1 MSILILAAQGLLA
14 AGVLAAIA
22 YPLLDRQV
30 EGARGTGEDGEKEAA
45 REALLAQKHL
55 TYEDLKDLDFELACG
70 KLSEADYQ
78 AMKQEME
85 AEAIRLLKELDAL
98 EGEGGQAPEPD
109 QHTCPSCG
117 RATEP
122 RQHAFCPGCGVKL
135 R

>member
-22 YPLLDRQV
+22 YPLIGREV
-30 EGARGTGEDGEKEAA
+30 EVAHAPGTASEKEAA

-55 TYEDLKDLDFELACG
+55 AYENLKELNFDMASG

-122 RQHAFCPGCGVKL
+122 HNSFCPGCGDKL

>member
-14 AGVLAAIA
+14 AGVLAAIV
-22 YPLLDRQV
+22 YPHIGREV
-30 EGARGTGEDGEKEAA
+30 EGAHAPGQADEKEPA
-45 REALLAQKHL
+45 REALLAEKHL
-55 TYEDLKDLDFELACG
+55 AYEALNDLDFELASG

-78 AMKQEME
+78 AMKLEME

-98 EGEGGQAPEPD
+98 EGEGGQAPEAD

-122 RQHAFCPGCGVKL
+122 HNAFCPGCGVKL

>member
-1 MSILILAAQGLLA
+1 
-14 AGVLAAIA
+14 
-22 YPLLDRQV
+22 LLDRQV

-55 TYEDLKDLDFELACG
+55 TYEDLKDLDFELASG

-109 QHTCPSCG
+109 QQTCPSCG

-122 RQHAFCPGCGVKL
+122 DNSFCHGCGVKL

>member
-22 YPLLDRQV
+22 YPLIGREV
-30 EGARGTGEDGEKEAA
+30 EGAHAPGKADEKEAA

-55 TYEDLKDLDFELACG
+55 AYEALNDLDFELASG

-122 RQHAFCPGCGVKL
+122 DNSFCHGCGVKL

>member
-22 YPLLDRQV
+22 YPLIGREV
-30 EGARGTGEDGEKEAA
+30 EVAHAPGTTGEKEAA

-55 TYEDLKDLDFELACG
+55 AYEALNDLDFELASG

-98 EGEGGQAPEPD
+98 EGEGGQIPEPD

-122 RQHAFCPGCGVKL
+122 DNSFCHGCGVKL

>member
-22 YPLLDRQV
+22 YPLIGREV
-30 EGARGTGEDGEKEAA
+30 EVAHAPGTAGEKEAA
-45 REALLAQKHL
+45 REALLSQKHL
-55 TYEDLKDLDFELACG
+55 AYENLKDLDFDMASG

-85 AEAIRLLKELDAL
+85 AEAIGLLKELDAL

-122 RQHAFCPGCGVKL
+122 DNSFCHGCGVKL

>member
-22 YPLLDRQV
+22 YPLIGRKV
-30 EGARGTGEDGEKEAA
+30 EVAHAPGTTGEKEAA

-55 TYEDLKDLDFELACG
+55 AYEALNDLDFELASG

-98 EGEGGQAPEPD
+98 EGEGGQIPEPD

-122 RQHAFCPGCGVKL
+122 DNSFCHGCGVKL

>member
-22 YPLLDRQV
+22 YPLIGREL

-45 REALLAQKHL
+45 REALLSQKHL
-55 TYEDLKDLDFELACG
+55 AYENLKDLDFDMASG

-85 AEAIRLLKELDAL
+85 AEAIGLLKELDAL
-98 EGEGGQAPEPD
+98 EGEGGQAPEAD
-109 QHTCPSCG
+109 KHTCPSCV

-122 RQHAFCPGCGVKL
+122 HNAFCPGCGVKL